1 MTVDATAEP
10 RPFPFNQADR
20 LDIDPIYQEL
30 RASEPMSRIKLPY
43 GEGSAWLATRYEDV
57 RAINAD
63 PRLSRSAGRYRD
75 DVPRMTRDD
84 NKRPSI
90 INTDPPDHT
99 RLRRLVAKAFTARRM
114 EALRPRVQ
122 EMVRTSIDAMIAQG
136 PPADLVSHLALP
148 LPIGVICELL
158 GVPYEDRDRFRE
170 WSDGVLSTTALP
182 PDEIQRCY
190 TDLGT
195 YLAGLVARRRE
206 EPTDD
211 LLGTLVA
218 ARDEGDKLSEQEL
231 VVFGVTL
238 LVAGHE
244 TTANQL
250 GNFVYTL
257 LTHPD
262 QLAILERHPDLVPQA
277 VEELLRFIPLGS
289 GGGFPRIATED
300 IEIAGVTVR
309 EGEAVFVS
317 GPSANRDAAAFD
329 DPDTLDV
336 TRTDNPHMAFGH
348 GVHHCLGAQL
358 ARLELCE
365 ALSAVVTRLPGLRM
379 AAPEDELPWKL
390 GLRVRGLRALPV
402 AWDGIAHD

>member
-1 MTVDATAEP
+1 MSVDATAEP
-10 RPFPFNQADR
+10 RPFPFDQADR
-20 LDIDPIYQEL
+20 LDIEPLYAEL
-30 RASEPMSRIKLPY
+30 RASEPMTRVRMPY
-43 GEGSAWLATRYEDV
+43 GGVAWLATRYEDI

-63 PRLSRSAGRYRD
+63 PCLSRAASRDRD

-90 INTDPPDHT
+90 LNTDPPDHT

-114 EALRPRVQ
+114 EALRPHLR
-122 EMVRTSIDAMIAQG
+122 EMVGTALDGMIAQG
-136 PPADLVSHLALP
+136 PPADLVADLALP
-148 LPIGVICELL
+148 LPVGVICELL
-158 GVPYEDRDRFRE
+158 GVPYDDRDRFRA

-182 PDEIQRCY
+182 PDEIQKCY
-190 TDLGT
+190 TDLSA

-206 EPTDD
+206 EPTGD
-211 LLGTLVA
+211 LLGTLVV
-218 ARDEGDKLSEQEL
+218 ARDEEDRLSEEEL
-231 VVFGVTL
+231 VTFGVTL

-244 TTANQL
+244 TTANQI

-262 QLAILERHPDLVPQA
+262 QLAALYRRPELVPQA

-300 IEIAGVTVR
+300 IEIGGVTVR
-309 EGEAVFVS
+309 KGEAVFVS
-317 GPSANRDAAAFD
+317 TPSANRDESVFA
-329 DPDTLDV
+329 DPDRLDV
-336 TRTDNPHMAFGH
+336 TREDNPHMAFGH

-365 ALSAVVTRLPGLRM
+365 ALSAILDRLPDLRL
-379 AAPEDELPWKL
+379 ARPADELPWKI

-402 AWDGIAHD
+402 TWQAGSHD